1 MFLDKVTNWVDFRNQ
16 VDVIYL
22 EFAKAFDKGPHQ
34 RLLWKLHKYWVHEQ
48 VYLWIADWLR
58 SRFQRLFEWSV
69 FFLVT
74 SQYSGVP

>member
-34 RLLWKLHKYWVHEQ
+34 RLLWKLHKY
-48 VYLWIADWLR
+48 
-58 SRFQRLFEWSV
+58 
-69 FFLVT
+69 
-74 SQYSGVP
+74 